1 MEPAFPPGRWQAHA
15 LGAEDVP
22 ALQRFFD
29 ANPRYF
35 ETITGAPPRADEAQQ
50 EFDDRPP
57 QDMGY
62 SRVWALRGALDD
74 DPFAGVVFG
83 LSDFLAPQVCHIG
96 LFIVATHL
104 HGSGA
109 AAALYAQLE
118 AWMIGQGARWCRL
131 GAVVGNEPAERFW
144 TRRGYVEVRQRAG
157 VAMGARLNTVRVMVK
172 PFGDATVAEH
182 LQRVARDRPDAP

>member
-1 MEPAFPPGRWQAHA
+1 MNPAFPLGRWQAHP
-15 LGAEDVP
+15 LGADEVP
-22 ALQRFFD
+22 ALQRFFE

-35 ETITGAPPRADEAQQ
+35 EAITGAPPRADEAQQ

-57 QDMGY
+57 DGMPY
-62 SRVWALRGALDD
+62 SRLWALRCALGD

-83 LSDFLAPQVCHIG
+83 MSDFLAPQVCHIG

-118 AWMIGQGARWCRL
+118 AWMVGQGARWCRL
-131 GAVVGNEPAERFW
+131 GAVVGNARAERFW
-144 TRRGYVEVRQRAG
+144 ERCGYVEVRQRAG
-157 VAMGARLNTVRVMVK
+157 ISMGARVNTVRVMVK

-182 LQRVARDRPDAP
+182 LQRVARDQPGAP